1 MSQEEYIHLQT
12 QSPFAVFL
20 RKVRVALT
28 PPGMTLT
35 ATLNGGV
42 VVSGRNK
49 AGWGGR
55 GIYIFREDL
64 EPELQLLPK
73 LLPKGGTFIDIG
85 ANVGVYSVLAASAV
99 GPAGRVVAV
108 EPFPDIY
115 AQLYRNVAANGFGAT
130 IRTRN
135 FCISNLTGPITLWMN
150 HGRPHS
156 FSLNRE
162 GDAGGLS
169 VLSIRLDDLVA
180 WEKLDRLDYLKI
192 DAEGAELSILEGTER
207 TLREFRPIIQ
217 VEDVNRTIHQRLSAY
232 RAFSVPKTRNTL
244 MIPQERLDGLQG
256 SVGGVWKQ
264 LDEHKPFNPV

>member
-12 QSPFAVFL
+12 QSPLAVFL

-28 PPGMTLT
+28 PPGMILT

-64 EPELQLLPK
+64 EPELQLLPR
-73 LLPKGGTFIDIG
+73 LLPKGATFIDIG
-85 ANVGVYSVLAASAV
+85 ANVGVYSVLAANAV
-99 GPAGRVVAV
+99 GPGGRVISI

-115 AQLYRNVAANGFGAT
+115 AQLYRNVAANGFGG
-130 IRTRN
+130 IVRTRN
-135 FCISNLTGPITLWMN
+135 FCASNTTGPTTLWMN
-150 HGRPHS
+150 HNRPHS

-162 GDAGGLS
+162 GNATGLS

-180 WEKLDRLDYLKI
+180 WEKLERLDYMKI
-192 DAEGAELSILEGTER
+192 DAEGAELSILEGAETV
-207 TLREFRPIIQ
+207 LDAFRPIIQ
-217 VEDVNRTIHQRLSAY
+217 VEDVHRTIHQRLKAY

-244 MIPQERLDGLQG
+244 MIPEERLAGLQS
-256 SVGGVWKQ
+256 SVGATWRQV
-264 LDEHKPFNPV
+264 D